1 MLRNTKLTADE
12 LALISLFESITGVGP
27 VDCILDNDRVTF
39 LIHEKDFPSLLRMAF
54 TFSSAKKKSI
64 GLVLEELSRIMKRKV
79 DIVKFSDNIKRFII
93 NFFSLAK
100 SESVKIISRPD
111 GYKYAIINVN
121 PRRRGAVIGRGG
133 YRAKQG
139 RELTKRYF
147 GLQTIYIR

>member
-1 MLRNTKLTADE
+1 MLKNTKFTADE
-12 LALISLFESITGVGP
+12 LALMSLFESITGVGAL
-27 VDCILDNDRVTF
+27 DCIIDDDRVTF
-39 LIHEKDFPSLLRMAF
+39 LIHENDFPMLLRFAF
-54 TFSSAKKKSI
+54 SFASAKRRSF
-64 GLVLEELSRIMKRKV
+64 GVVLDELSKIMKRRV
-79 DIVKFSDNIKRFII
+79 DIVKFSHDIKQFII

-121 PRRRGAVIGRGG
+121 PRRRGAVIGRRG

-147 GLQTIYIR
+147 DLQTIYIR